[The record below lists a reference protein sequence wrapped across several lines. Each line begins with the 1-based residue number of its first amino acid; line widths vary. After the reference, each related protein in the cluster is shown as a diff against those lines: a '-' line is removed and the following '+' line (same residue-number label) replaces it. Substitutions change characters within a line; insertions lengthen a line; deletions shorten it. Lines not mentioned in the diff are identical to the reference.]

1 MDSPTTRK
9 AVGKTVF
16 LLLGVMS
23 LAALATLWGSLRS
36 VQARRNRD
44 VPATQLPES
53 SLLAKLPAQ
62 SSQVFASRPGWVK
75 HASLIQSLLPAPIAN
90 SLKNPAPSQWVGGWT
105 APSSNPMLAAEFPP
119 GVPHPE
125 GWQPHA
131 GLWTYNGQPN
141 PPQKDETA
149 WAPGLSVVVQNRLHP
164 EALVWVAG
172 AGTPWK
178 DGLGH
183 RLWEAFATAPECARI
198 SDWAALAQTWLV
210 WVEPQ
215 PDRTLIRAD
224 FECASPREASRL
236 EKELESAVPAGS
248 TLRFLTDGPWF
259 SLQFTWA
266 GNAQGTKPAG
276 R

>member
-36 VQARRNRD
+36 VQARRSRD

-75 HASLIQSLLPAPIAN
+75 HASLIQSLLPAPMAN
-90 SLKNPAPSQWVGGWT
+90 SLKNPAPSRWVGGWT

-125 GWQPHA
+125 GWQPQA
-131 GLWTYNGQPN
+131 GLWTYNGQPT

-149 WAPGLSVVVQNRLHP
+149 WAPGLGGRSGHPLEGRVGPSALGGFRNR
-164 EALVWVAG
+164 AG
-172 AGTPWK
+172 MCSDIRVGRSCPNLAGLGGTP
-178 DGLGH
+178 
-183 RLWEAFATAPECARI
+183 
-198 SDWAALAQTWLV
+198 
-210 WVEPQ
+210 
-215 PDRTLIRAD
+215 
-224 FECASPREASRL
+224 
-236 EKELESAVPAGS
+236 AGPHPHPGG
-248 TLRFLTDGPWF
+248 F
-259 SLQFTWA
+259 
-266 GNAQGTKPAG
+266 
-276 R
+276 